1 MALDL
6 NAFFNNLKSYTVDDD
21 DSTQADGNQMDPA
34 LYNKSLSDMTEEE
47 KEQFYES
54 KDYKEYSAGTEIFN
68 DSYSVNYSGKNV
80 QEIFGLSGKSNK
92 YSYNCFEFLET
103 DHEDYLDIVDFSP
116 EMQNTIAEGE
126 ALLPTFKYLHEDI
139 FMSLYQYNATVLP
152 PERMHIQ
159 SWMNRNILS
168 QLINTPVFI
177 TLRKTCRCDLF
188 NAGIGT
194 EIIGKQAIEILKKE
208 LAKIKDFQKKKDALE
223 KLVEQEEQMD
233 SLAEDLDEMEELLD
247 EMRMNGQE
255 GSQEFEELQE
265 QYNNGEMSLQQAR
278 AVAEQMAQDCEELVE
293 TTDDLV
299 DNFTVQMDN
308 SIIDATSEVQQV
320 SDYVQAWGL
329 GEGSDVKVPFGL
341 KRSALERIRN
351 SEYLRKFTD
360 MIGKYKECAVTE
372 QKKKVKASAIEIK
385 SVKVG
390 DKIEDALPSDKLNL
404 CNDITKKD
412 FYRRMTQGQL
422 MSYDK
427 ESQKQKN
434 KGPII
439 VCIDQ
444 SGSMQG
450 DKDMWAKA
458 LAVGILEVA
467 QLQKREFACI
477 PYDSRCRKTT
487 IIHKDEISPD
497 KIIGIAEE
505 RATGGTDFESPL
517 KEASKLI
524 EDSNF
529 KEADVVFITDGDC
542 CVSDEFRRKF
552 KQLKEDKEFRTMGV
566 LVDYGHT
573 SRTTLNDFCDSVTT
587 VSQIADA
594 KNANS
599 DVNKMIFGSL

>member
-6 NAFFNNLKSYTVDDD
+6 NAFFNNLKSYTVEDDD
-21 DSTQADGNQMDPA
+21 NTQVDENQMDSA

-54 KDYKEYSAGTEIFN
+54 KDYKEYSAGTEVFN

-80 QEIFGLSGKSNK
+80 QEIFGLSDKSNK
-92 YSYNCFEFLET
+92 YSYNCFDFIET

-208 LAKIKDFQKKKDALE
+208 LAKIKDFQKKKEALE
-223 KLVEQEEQMD
+223 KLVEQEEQVD
-233 SLAEDLDEMEELLD
+233 SLAEELDEMEELLD

-255 GSQEFEELQE
+255 ESQEFEELQE
-265 QYNNGEMSLQQAR
+265 RYGNSELNLQQAR
-278 AVAEQMAQDCEELVE
+278 ALAEQLAEDCEELVE
-293 TTDDLV
+293 TSDDLV

-372 QKKKVKASAIEIK
+372 QKKKVKSSAIEIK

-404 CNDITKKD
+404 CNEITKKD

-444 SGSMQG
+444 SGSMHG

-477 PYDSRCRKTT
+477 PYDSSCRKTT

-505 RATGGTDFESPL
+505 RATGGTSFEAPL

-529 KEADVVFITDGDC
+529 KEAKTIL
-542 CVSDEFRRKF
+542 VS
-552 KQLKEDKEFRTMGV
+552 
-566 LVDYGHT
+566 
-573 SRTTLNDFCDSVTT
+573 
-587 VSQIADA
+587 
-594 KNANS
+594 
-599 DVNKMIFGSL
+599 

>member
-6 NAFFNNLKSYTVDDD
+6 NAFFNNLKTYTVN
-21 DSTQADGNQMDPA
+21 DSADTADATVDPT
-34 LYNKSLSDMTEEE
+34 LYSKKLSDMTEEE
-47 KEQFYES
+47 KTQFYES

-68 DSYSVNYSGKNV
+68 DTYSVNYNGKNV

-92 YSYNCFEFLET
+92 YSYNCFEFLES

-116 EMQNTIAEGE
+116 EMQNTLAEGE

-188 NAGIGT
+188 NAGIGA
-194 EIIGKQAIEILKKE
+194 EIIGKQAIEILKNE
-208 LAKIKDFQKKKDALE
+208 LAKIKDFQKKKEALE

-233 SLAEDLDEMEELLD
+233 SLAEELDEMEELLD
-247 EMRMNGQE
+247 EMRMSGQDGTE
-255 GSQEFEELQE
+255 EFESLQE
-265 QYNNGEMSLQQAR
+265 QYNQGELSLQQAR
-278 AVAEQMAQDCEELVE
+278 AMAEQLAEDCEELVE
-293 TTDDLV
+293 TTNDLV

-351 SEYLRKFTD
+351 SDYLRKFTD

-404 CNDITKKD
+404 CNEVTKKD

-477 PYDSRCRKTT
+477 PYDSHCRKTT

-505 RATGGTDFESPL
+505 RATGGTDFERPL
-517 KEASKLI
+517 QEASKLI

-529 KEADVVFITDGDC
+529 KEADIVFITDGDC

-573 SRTTLNDFCDSVTT
+573 SSTTLNDFCDSVTT

>member
-444 SGSMQG
+444 SGSMKG

-477 PYDSRCRKTT
+477 PYDSHCRKTT

-505 RATGGTDFESPL
+505 RATGGTDFEAPL
-517 KEASKLI
+517 REASKLI

-529 KEADVVFITDGDC
+529 KEADVVLITDGDC
-542 CVSDEFRRKF
+542 CISDEFRRKF